1 MKPPGWGSGVG
12 GMLLVLCLSLS
23 ACGRSGSQGEITPTP
38 TPSIQQHAPAR
49 AAELPPPIQE
59 RWDYLNRIRQADAY
73 DGIGRTRVDD
83 QNQLGVVLAADL
95 KPEQIEELMKKA
107 LEALAEKFPAQEMT
121 LDAYAPTNPLR
132 KLGTARYSVQSGQVT
147 YTPL

>member
-1 MKPPGWGSGVG
+1 MRRA
-12 GMLLVLCLSLS
+12 LL
-23 ACGRSGSQGEITPTP
+23 
-38 TPSIQQHAPAR
+38 
-49 AAELPPPIQE
+49 
-59 RWDYLNRIRQADAY
+59 
-73 DGIGRTRVDD
+73 
-83 QNQLGVVLAADL
+83 LGVVLAADL

-107 LEALAEKFPAQEMT
+107 LEALAKKFPAQEMT